1 MPIGEIETHPYLHQ
15 GQINGATKMILGSF
29 PVYECTDQDNK
40 IKQQNRQ
47 KEGTIRFFYGSID
60 SGLWGLYR
68 DNIDN
73 AIILPPNPN
82 LILPSLVKRQIAVS
96 DTIISCERHE
106 FSSEDSKLIR
116 RTYNRQ
122 CIQTLILNGV
132 RKIICTSKSVL
143 KDLEKQIILQGN
155 LPFGQ
160 VDNLAGCTFQDKF
173 IGVLGGNNN
182 QITSPIAMVFIVDN
196 FQVTALAIPSP
207 GSPQR
212 QLAQF
217 GFNTQDWRKYADNYF
232 SNAFNWLNE

>member
-1 MPIGEIETHPYLHQ
+1 MPIGEIETHPYLQQ
-15 GQINGATKMILGSF
+15 GQINGANKLILGSF
-29 PVYECTDQDNK
+29 PVYECTDQDNQL
-40 IKQQNRQ
+40 KQQNRQ
-47 KEGTIRFFYGSID
+47 NEGTVRFFYGSID

-68 DNIDN
+68 DNIDDK
-73 AIILPPNPN
+73 ILLPPNPN
-82 LILPSLVKRQIAVS
+82 LILASLAERRIAVS
-96 DTIISCERHE
+96 DTITSCERHE

-122 CIQTLILNGV
+122 GIQTLIQNGV
-132 RKIICTSKSVL
+132 RKIICTSKGVL
-143 KDLEKQIILQGN
+143 KDLERQIILNGN

-160 VDNLAGCTFQDKF
+160 IDNFAGCTFQENF
-173 IGVLGGNNN
+173 IAGLGGNNN
-182 QITSPIAMVFIVDN
+182 QITSPISKVFIVDN

-217 GFNTQDWRKYADNYF
+217 GFHGQDWRDYADNYF